1 LPQAARVWQCSGYG
15 SLPLSY
21 SKAIGLFGALALTAC
36 STIRAPE
43 VATSTAGDTGPPV
56 VIYVIKRSWHTDIGF
71 AAADLHSPLASVRA
85 NLPGVRYV
93 LFGFGDR
100 HYLLNHGSRAGSLSG
115 ALFPGAGLVLLTA
128 LKATPEE
135 AFGAAAV
142 IRLTVSAKQGKALED
157 FVWKTLATTEG
168 IASVLALGPYDGS
181 YYYASA
187 TRYSGLHTCNT
198 WTAEGLRAAGLN
210 IRIFGV
216 EFSGQVW
223 RQVQRIELKGGD
235 ALTSSASPPH

>member
-1 LPQAARVWQCSGYG
+1 M
-15 SLPLSY
+15 SY
-21 SKAIGLFGALALTAC
+21 LKAIGVFGALALTAC
-36 STIRAPE
+36 STIHAPE
-43 VATSTAGDTGPPV
+43 VATYTGGDAGPPV

-71 AAADLHSPLASVRA
+71 AAADLHSPLASVRT
-85 NLPGVRYV
+85 NLSGVRYV

-100 HYLLNHGSRAGSLSG
+100 HYLLNRGSRASSLVG

-135 AFGAAAV
+135 AFGADAV
-142 IRLTVSAKQGKALED
+142 IRLRLSARQERALED
-157 FVWKTLATTEG
+157 FVWKTLATTNG
-168 IASVLALGPYDGS
+168 STSVLAPGPYGGS
-181 YYYASA
+181 YYYAST

-210 IRIFGV
+210 IRSFGV

-223 RQVQRIELKGGD
+223 RQAQRIELESGD
-235 ALTSSASPPH
+235 ALTGSASPAH